1 MSMNI
6 CQACGHWHGGV
17 GTEPGNPCTHYVERL
32 GAECGCTGMRTD
44 IDDGPPLP
52 SQAARDRAA
61 GKIYAQRLIT
71 DAERINWVE
80 AKKYVTI
87 GIGHDGTRFAY
98 EVRINEGGLK
108 RFFGRSLRAA
118 IDSGMLPTDAAIEP
132 LIEPGPVEYAKVK
145 LAMGQIESSVKRHGL
160 ILVVDVDGNYDVEKL

>member
-1 MSMNI
+1 MI
-6 CQACGHWHGGV
+6 TCQQCGHWHGGV

-32 GAECGCTGMRTD
+32 KAECGCTYMRTGL
-44 IDDGPPLP
+44 DDGPPLP
-52 SQAARDRAA
+52 SQRARDAA
-61 GKIYAQRLIT
+61 YRRIMATQPRT
-71 DAERINWVE
+71 DAQRINWIE

-118 IDSGMLPTDAAIEP
+118 VDSGMLPEDAAIEP
-132 LIEPGPVEYAKVK
+132 MSEPEPVEYAKVK
-145 LAMGQIESSVKRHGL
+145 LAMDQISSAVKRHGL
-160 ILVVDVDGNYDVEKL
+160 MLVVDIDGNYDVVPNA